1 MSNLLIFNIYPV
13 FSKGRFTQFETIQ
26 YGVQDAAADHVL
38 RWGVELE
45 RLAASYD
52 YRDDYRSRTECFD

>member
-1 MSNLLIFNIYPV
+1 
-13 FSKGRFTQFETIQ
+13 
-26 YGVQDAAADHVL
+26 VL